1 MTQEKMLSAVTG
13 PVGALALA
21 VIVLWAM
28 NNWIEYF
35 SEKHFE
41 AVEQMMASH
50 KEDRQLYKKTIEELT
65 AEIKI
70 CCEQKNAIA
79 Q

>member
-35 SEKHFE
+35 SEKHFA
-41 AVEQMMASH
+41 AVDEMMADH
-50 KEDRQLYKKTIEELT
+50 KEDRQVYQQSIEQLTKELR
-65 AEIKI
+65 I
-70 CCEQKNAIA
+70 CCENKKVIGQ
-79 Q
+79 

>member
-35 SEKHFE
+35 SEKHFA
-41 AVEQMMASH
+41 AVDEMMADH
-50 KEDRQLYKKTIEELT
+50 KEDRQV
-65 AEIKI
+65 
-70 CCEQKNAIA
+70 
-79 Q
+79 

>member
-35 SEKHFE
+35 SEKHFA
-41 AVEQMMASH
+41 AVDEMIKDH
-50 KEDRQLYKKTIEELT
+50 KEDRQVYKQSIEQL
-65 AEIKI
+65 AREIKI
-70 CCEQKNAIA
+70 CCEQKKVIA